1 MAVTT
6 YNDISSQVTEA
17 KMTVHIGDFQ
27 ICARQLPDDNIS
39 SYLTETEITVHICVC
54 ASIPCKLDFFSF
66 LVFASEVKDTI

>member
-27 ICARQLPDDNIS
+27 ICARQLPDNSSS
-39 SYLTETEITVHICVC
+39 SYLTE
-54 ASIPCKLDFFSF
+54 P
-66 LVFASEVKDTI
+66 